1 MSAEVAVAVLRASA
15 GVTAIVGSGDD
26 CKVSPLIKAQTV
38 VPPAVTVQRVS
49 TTPQNHLRGFAS
61 LDDNRVQTDS
71 WATTREGVLALAS
84 ACRTA
89 MQSAGHLC
97 LGEFDNYDP
106 ETDPGLYRITQD
118 FEIWV

>member
-1 MSAEVAVAVLRASA
+1 MSAEVAVAVLRAAA

-26 CKVSPLIKAQTV
+26 CKVSPLIKAQGIS
-38 VPPAVTVQRVS
+38 PPAVTVQRVA
-49 TTPQNHLRGFAS
+49 TTPQNHLRGFGS
-61 LDDNRVQTDS
+61 LDQNRVQVDVWTAHRDE
-71 WATTREGVLALAS
+71 ALDLAS

-89 MQSAGHLC
+89 MQNAGHLC